1 MSTPEGRGSA
11 ILSSPRPAPG
21 PLLLSD
27 GPSIAL
33 YVCTEWA
40 NECMQ
45 EWMNKK
51 LRTSRKETEQQMQKQ
66 LRELLVRHP
75 FSPSDPVGRRSSVKG
90 QCQRCRPPQTFSPA
104 LHPHPCCTEW
114 QGWATHPLQPMS
126 QEKISVQTTYS
137 RKNPRSKGALGPK
150 RPVQDP

>member
-1 MSTPEGRGSA
+1 MSTPEGKGSA

-27 GPSIAL
+27 GPSVAL

-90 QCQRCRPPQTFSPA
+90 QCQHCRPPQTFSPA
-104 LHPHPCCTEW
+104 LHPHLCSTEW
-114 QGWATHPLQPMS
+114 QRWATHPLQPMS